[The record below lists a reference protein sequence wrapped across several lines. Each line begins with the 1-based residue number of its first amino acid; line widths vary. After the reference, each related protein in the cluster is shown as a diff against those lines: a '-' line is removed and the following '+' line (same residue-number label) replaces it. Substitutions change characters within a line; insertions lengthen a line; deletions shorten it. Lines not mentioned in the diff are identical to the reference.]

1 MPAIASRLFRA
12 LLLFTLMCCATA
24 FGADDYPSRPIRMI
38 VPYSAGSFSDAL
50 CRELAAGMS
59 AQLNQPVTVDNVPG
73 AGATIGMA
81 RAKAAPPDGYT
92 IVYVGSSAIINVAL
106 MPQIS
111 YDPLKDY
118 RYIGLI
124 GYTNYVLASHPSAP
138 FSDFAGMLARAKAA
152 PGTLTIA
159 SPGNGTASHLTAE
172 IMKKAAGITAR
183 HVPYKGSSPAVN
195 DLVAGH
201 VNMMMDPQTTLGP
214 FVRTG
219 RLKGLAVTGSE
230 RMRELPDVPTLSELG
245 IKGLEVPLGWFGLA
259 APAGTPDAV
268 MARLHAAMSAAMERS
283 KAKLAEL
290 GVQSGFGS
298 ADAFQRFVER
308 EVPRYRKIV
317 DETGVKID

>member
-1 MPAIASRLFRA
+1 MPTIAPRLFRA
-12 LLLFTLMCCATA
+12 LFLFTVMCCGTA
-24 FGADDYPSRPIRMI
+24 FGADDYPTRPIRMI

-59 AQLNQPVTVDNVPG
+59 AHLNQPVTVDNVPG

-106 MPQIS
+106 MPQVP

-124 GYTNYVLASHPSAP
+124 GYTNFVLASHPSAP
-138 FSDFAGMLARAKAA
+138 FSDFGGMVARAKAA
-152 PGTLTIA
+152 PSTLTIA
-159 SPGNGTASHLTAE
+159 SPGNGTTSHLTAE
-172 IMKKAAGITAR
+172 IMKKAAAITAR
-183 HVPYKGSSPAVN
+183 NVPYKGSSPAVN

-201 VNMMMDPQTTLGP
+201 VNMMIDPQSTLGP
-214 FVRTG
+214 FIRAG

-230 RMRELPDVPTLSELG
+230 RMRELPDVPTFSELG

-259 APAGTPDAV
+259 APAGTPDPV

-283 KAKLAEL
+283 RAKLSEL

-298 ADAFQRFVER
+298 ADAFQRFIER

-317 DETGVKID
+317 DETGVKVD

>member
-1 MPAIASRLFRA
+1 MPAIAPRLFGA
-12 LLLFTLMCCATA
+12 LLAFAVMCCGKA
-24 FGADDYPSRPIRMI
+24 FGADDFPSRPIRMI

-50 CRELAAGMS
+50 CRELAAGM
-59 AQLNQPVTVDNVPG
+59 AAHLNQPVNVDNVPG

-106 MPQIS
+106 MPQIA
-111 YDPLKDY
+111 YDPVKDY
-118 RYIGLI
+118 RHIGLI
-124 GYTNYVLASHPSAP
+124 GFTHYVLASHPSAP
-138 FSDFAGMLARAKAA
+138 FGDFAGMLARAKAA
-152 PGTLTIA
+152 PEMLTIA

-172 IMKKAAGITAR
+172 LMKKAAGIATR

-214 FVRTG
+214 FVRAG
-219 RLKGLAVTGSE
+219 RLKGLAVTGTE

-268 MARLHAAMSAAMERS
+268 MARLHAAMSAAMQRS
-283 KAKLAEL
+283 TAKLAEL
-290 GVQSGFGS
+290 GVQNGFGS
-298 ADAFQRFVER
+298 ADDFTRFVER

-317 DETGVKID
+317 AEAGIKLD